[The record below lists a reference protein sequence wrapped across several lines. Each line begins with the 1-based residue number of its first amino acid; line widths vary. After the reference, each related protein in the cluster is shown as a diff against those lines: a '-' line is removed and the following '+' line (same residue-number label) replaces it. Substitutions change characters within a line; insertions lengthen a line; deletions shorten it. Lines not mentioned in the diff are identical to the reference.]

1 MVTIIE
7 GAGIFIYPLGLCSL
21 LAVFVIAERLLAL
34 RSRRII
40 PQALIDGLVGGR
52 IEDLPDFGK
61 SVGARILHFFRVQHP
76 DPETFKSY
84 VRMELARLERG
95 VFVLDIIIVAAP
107 LLGLLGTVVGL
118 VQVFTANVSPE
129 GIPETQA
136 FVKGVSLALTTTVI
150 GLIIAIPTLVFHGV
164 IVRRIDLLSTQ
175 LDMLAERLLEITRR
189 NGNGRAHT

>member
-7 GAGIFIYPLGLCSL
+7 GAGVFIYPLGLCSL

-34 RSRRII
+34 RQKRVI
-40 PQALIDGLVGGR
+40 PNALLNALTSAR
-52 IEDLPDFGK
+52 AEDIPDSGH
-61 SVGARILHFFRVQHP
+61 SVGARIVRFFRLHNP

-95 VFVLDIIIVAAP
+95 MFLLDIIIAAAP

-118 VQVFTANVSPE
+118 VQVFTANVSPT

-136 FVKGVSLALTTTVI
+136 FVRGVSLALTTTVI
-150 GLIIAIPTLVFHGV
+150 GLSIAIPSLVFHG
-164 IVRRIDLLSTQ
+164 IILRKIDLLSTQ
-175 LDMLAERLLEITRR
+175 LDILAERLLELTRR
-189 NGNGRAHT
+189 NGGKAVA